1 MSEHH
6 ITEPRMDSR
15 RTHGSPAYEF
25 LSKNFSII
33 SIVGVFLILFGFFS
47 IQADAF
53 FTAENLVNVG
63 RQIAPTVIVA
73 TMMTLVITTGQID
86 LSVGSIIG
94 LSTSAL
100 ALMIATGNPILGLIG
115 TLAIAA
121 CAGLVNGV
129 LAAYG
134 RLPAFIV
141 TLASLIALR
150 GLALLITQG
159 YSTPITVDWILW
171 LGQGKLLGIF
181 VPTWIAIVTVAFG
194 WYLFTQTR
202 FGRYVV
208 AVGSNGEA
216 LRRSGVNIKKIQMST
231 LILSGTAAG
240 VAGILIAGRLASGSS
255 NSGTLFELEVITAVV
270 LGGTSLLGGRGSVM
284 GTFIGALTLGII
296 ANGLVLLRVD
306 VFWVPITQGV
316 ILIVAMLLNQNA
328 LDRFARR
335 KG

>member
-1 MSEHH
+1 MTMPDKD
-6 ITEPRMDSR
+6 ISR
-15 RTHGSPAYEF
+15 VDGRKTHGSPAFELFTKYF
-25 LSKNFSII
+25 NLI
-33 SIVGVFLILFGFFS
+33 SILGVFTLLFAFFS

-53 FTAENLVNVG
+53 LTLENLVNVG

-94 LSTSAL
+94 LTASAL
-100 ALMIATGNPILGLIG
+100 AIFIANGSALFG
-115 TLAIAA
+115 IAA
-121 CAGLVNGV
+121 ALIIAVTAGVLNGV
-129 LAAYG
+129 IAAYG
-134 RLPAFIV
+134 KLPAFIV

-150 GLALLITQG
+150 GVALLMTQG
-159 YSTPITVDWILW
+159 YSTPIKVDWVLW
-171 LGQGKLLGIF
+171 LGQGKFLGIYI
-181 VPTWIAIVTVAFG
+181 PTWIAAATVLFA

-208 AVGSNGEA
+208 AAGSNAEA
-216 LRRSGVNIKKIQMST
+216 LRRSGINVKRILATT
-231 LILSGTAAG
+231 LVLTGLFAG
-240 VAGILIAGRLASGSS
+240 VAGVLIAARLATGSS

-270 LGGTSLLGGRGSVM
+270 LGGTNLLGGRGSVM
-284 GTFIGALTLGII
+284 GTVVGALTLGII

-328 LDRFARR
+328 VDRFQRR
-335 KG
+335 KA

>member
-1 MSEHH
+1 MN
-6 ITEPRMDSR
+6 TETVKADSR
-15 RTHGSPAYEF
+15 RTHGSPFYEF
-25 LSKNFSII
+25 LSKNFNII
-33 SIVGVFLILFGFFS
+33 SIIGVFIILFAFFS

-53 FTAENLVNVG
+53 LSVENLVNVG
-63 RQIAPTVIVA
+63 RQIAPTIIVA

-100 ALMIATGNPILGLIG
+100 AIMIATGNPILGLIG

-121 CAGLVNGV
+121 FAGLVNGV

-134 RLPAFIV
+134 KLPAFIV

-159 YSTPITVDWILW
+159 YSTPIKVDWILW
-171 LGQGKLLGIF
+171 LGQGKILGIF
-181 VPTWIAIVTVAFG
+181 VPTWIAIITVAAGF
-194 WYLFTQTR
+194 YLFTQTR

-216 LRRSGVNIKKIQMST
+216 LRRSGVNIKRIQMNV
-231 LILSGTAAG
+231 LILTGVSAGIAG
-240 VAGILIAGRLASGSS
+240 VLIAGRLASGSS

-284 GTFIGALTLGII
+284 GTLIGALTLGII
-296 ANGLVLLRVD
+296 ANGLVLLKVD

-316 ILIVAMLLNQNA
+316 ILIIAMLLNQNA
-328 LDRFARR
+328 VDRFTRR
-335 KG
+335 KV